1 MLSYP
6 VHVTPGS
13 EQAVM
18 LTFPDV
24 PEAVVVG
31 RCEGEAFQEAADVL
45 EAILAAYV
53 IEGRPIPEPSQVQGA
68 PTVCTRRFSLIG
80 YERGD

>member
-6 VHVTPGS
+6 VHIMPGG
-13 EQAVM
+13 EQAVV

-31 RCEGEAFQEAADVL
+31 RTEDDAFRGAPRVL

-53 IEGRPIPEPSQVQGA
+53 IEGRPIPAPSRAENA
-68 PTVCTRRFSLIG
+68 PTVCTRRFSLVGI
-80 YERGD
+80 EASD

>member
-1 MLSYP
+1 MLAYP
-6 VHVTPGS
+6 VHVTPGI
-13 EQAVM
+13 EQAVV

-31 RCEGEAFQEAADVL
+31 RTPDEAFRGAPRVL

-53 IEGRPIPEPSQVQGA
+53 VEGRPIPAPSRAEDA
-68 PTVCTRRFSLIG
+68 PTVSTSRFSLIG
-80 YERGD
+80 IEAVD

>member
-1 MLSYP
+1 MLEYP
-6 VHVTPGS
+6 VKITPSG
-13 EQAVM
+13 EEAVM

-31 RCEGEAFQEAADVL
+31 RCEDEAFRGATRVL

-53 IEGRPIPEPSQVQGA
+53 VEGRPIPVPSPANGSAKVR
-68 PTVCTRRFSLIG
+68 TRLFSLAGI
-80 YERGD
+80 EATD

>member
-1 MLSYP
+1 MLAYP

-31 RCEGEAFQEAADVL
+31 RCEDEAFRGAPKVL

-53 IEGRPIPEPSQVQGA
+53 IEGRPIPAPSKTHGA
-68 PTVCTRRFSLIG
+68 PTVCTRRFSLVG
-80 YERGD
+80 VEAVD

>member
-24 PEAVVVG
+24 PEAVVVT
-31 RCEGEAFQEAADVL
+31 RCADEAFRGAARIL
-45 EAILAAYV
+45 EGILAAYV
-53 IEGRPIPEPSQVQGA
+53 VEGRPIPAPSDAGGA
-68 PTVCTRRFSLIG
+68 PTVCTRRFSLVGI
-80 YERGD
+80 EAGD

>member
-6 VHVTPGS
+6 VRVTPGS
-13 EQAVM
+13 EEAVM

-31 RCEGEAFQEAADVL
+31 RCEGEAFEDAAQVL
-45 EAILAAYV
+45 EAILTAYV
-53 IEGRPIPEPSQVQGA
+53 IEGRPIPAPSEADGA
-68 PTVCTRRFSLIG
+68 PTVCTRRFSLVG
-80 YERGD
+80 FEPGD

>member
-31 RCEGEAFQEAADVL
+31 RCEDEAFRGAPLVL

-53 IEGRPIPEPSQVQGA
+53 LEGRPIPPPSQVEGG
-68 PTVCTRRFSLIG
+68 PTVCTRRFSLVG
-80 YERGD
+80 LERGD

>member
-6 VHVTPGS
+6 VHVRPEGD
-13 EQAVM
+13 QAVM

-31 RCEGEAFQEAADVL
+31 RSEDEAFRGAPKVL
-45 EAILAAYV
+45 EAILTAYV
-53 IEGRPIPEPSQVQGA
+53 VEGRPIPAPSRAPGA
-68 PTVCTRRFSLIG
+68 PTVCTRNFSVIG
-80 YERGD
+80 IDIGR

>member
-1 MLSYP
+1 MLEYP
-6 VHVTPGS
+6 VHITPGG
-13 EQAVM
+13 EEAVM

-31 RCEGEAFQEAADVL
+31 RCQDEAFRGAARVL

-53 IEGRPIPEPSQVQGA
+53 VEGRPIPAPSSAEGS
-68 PTVCTRRFSLIG
+68 PTVRTRLFSLNGVEIG
-80 YERGD
+80 D

>member
-6 VHVTPGS
+6 VRVTPGG
-13 EQAVM
+13 EEAVM

-31 RCEGEAFQEAADVL
+31 RCEDEAFRGAPLVL
-45 EAILAAYV
+45 EAILTAYV
-53 IEGRPIPEPSQVQGA
+53 VEGRPIPAPSEPEGA

-80 YERGD
+80 AETLD

>member
-6 VHVTPGS
+6 VRVTPGS

-31 RCEGEAFQEAADVL
+31 RCVGEAFQQAADVL

-53 IEGRPIPEPSQVQGA
+53 IEGRTIPKPSQAQGA
-68 PTVCTRRFSLIG
+68 PTVCTHRFSLVG
-80 YERGD
+80 CERGD